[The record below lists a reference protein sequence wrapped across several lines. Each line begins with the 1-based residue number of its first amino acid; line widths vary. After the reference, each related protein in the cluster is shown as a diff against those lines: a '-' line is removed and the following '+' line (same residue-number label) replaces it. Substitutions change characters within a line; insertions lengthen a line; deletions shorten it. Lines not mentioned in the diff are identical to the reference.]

1 MKIHI
6 VDDEIEVRESC
17 EFLVNQLDYSL
28 VEQWENGE
36 QFIDG
41 ANLFEPAIAI
51 LDLRMPKMNGETVV
65 DLLKK
70 KGSVIAPI
78 ILTGHG
84 ELSQAVTLL
93 KNGAVDFLE
102 KPVSMAKLE
111 TALERAQIETEKLFY
126 DYTIQQQFAQ
136 LSEREQQVSQLVYE
150 GLTNREISEQL
161 CVSVRTV
168 EVQRAS
174 AMKKLNV
181 ETLAEFVVKL
191 SDVKE
196 V

>member
-6 VDDEIEVRESC
+6 VDDEMDVRESC
-17 EFLVNQLDYSL
+17 EFLVNQLDYPD
-28 VEQWENGE
+28 VEQWDNGE
-36 QFIDG
+36 SFIDG
-41 ANLFEPAIAI
+41 VNLFEPAIAI
-51 LDLRMPKMNGETVV
+51 LDLRMPKMDGETVV
-65 DLLKK
+65 ELLKK

-102 KPVSMAKLE
+102 KPVSMAKLDGALQRAELE
-111 TALERAQIETEKLFY
+111 TRQLFH
-126 DYTIQQQFAQ
+126 DYTVHQQFSL
-136 LSEREQQVSQLVYE
+136 LSDKEKQVSQLVFE
-150 GLTNREISEQL
+150 GLTNREIADQL
-161 CVSVRTV
+161 HVSVRTV

-174 AMKKLNV
+174 AMKKLGA

-191 SDVKE
+191 ADVK
-196 V
+196 

>member
-41 ANLFEPAIAI
+41 ADLFEPAIAI
-51 LDLRMPKMNGETVV
+51 LDLRMPKMNGEMVV
-65 DLLKK
+65 ELLKK

-111 TALERAQIETEKLFY
+111 TALERAQSETEKLFY

-150 GLTNREISEQL
+150 GLTNREIADQL

-168 EVQRAS
+168 EVQRSS

-191 SDVKE
+191 SDLKE

>member
-17 EFLVNQLDYSL
+17 EFLVNQLDYSS

-41 ANLFEPAIAI
+41 AALFEPAIAI
-51 LDLRMPKMNGETVV
+51 LDLRMPKMNGEMVV
-65 DLLKK
+65 ELLKK

-111 TALERAQIETEKLFY
+111 TALERAKNEAEKLFY
-126 DYTIQQQFAQ
+126 DYTVQ
-136 LSEREQQVSQLVYE
+136 QQVSQLVYE
-150 GLTNREISEQL
+150 GLTNREIADQL

-168 EVQRAS
+168 EVQRSS

-191 SDVKE
+191 SDLKE